1 METWKLID
9 FVFGGVEHVL
19 REHGEAFDRTFEADH
34 DRVPALY
41 PSHRGNVE
49 TPIGPHGGV
58 VDVDAVELG
67 IPAARVP
74 QHVTRGVVE
83 RNEGAGTLRR
93 DPRGRLTL
101 SAVMV

>member
-19 REHGEAFDRTFEADH
+19 RQHGEAFHGAFEADH

-41 PSHRGNVE
+41 PSDRGNGE
-49 TPIGPHGGV
+49 TSIGPHGGV
-58 VDVDAVELG
+58 VDVDSVEFRV
-67 IPAARVP
+67 PAARVP

-83 RNEGAGTLRR
+83 GDERTGALRR
-93 DPRGRLTL
+93 DPRGRPTL